1 MNDFEDLTQNLLRKY
16 FSNPYMINEKFH
28 AYIID
33 IDFIKYCK
41 KWSLNRQLNIQHW
54 NKIYKVYEKELNE
67 DSNLIINNTIAIGLY
82 ENNFYI
88 IDGQHRI
95 KAVQELLKKYI
106 FSCKIRVDLYYTN
119 NYNDM
124 IQVLT
129 DINSTFPL
137 NIENKLLS
145 NINNILTYMKNKFC
159 HPKSTIV
166 RFKKSRRPFINENEM
181 VDKLRDSK
189 FIISCTNLNSIYKK
203 IDKINDEYS
212 TVDNINELRFGNKK
226 ITENMWLK
234 AASYS
239 CFLGFD
245 TNFTWIDRI
254 DKLLENKFIKKN
266 KNINVNI

>member
-1 MNDFEDLTQNLLRKY
+1 MLEI
-16 FSNPYMINEKFH
+16 NPILS
-28 AYIID
+28 ILS
-33 IDFIKYCK
+33 
-41 KWSLNRQLNIQHW
+41 SL
-54 NKIYKVYEKELNE
+54 
-67 DSNLIINNTIAIGLY
+67 LIINGIYNLAKFVSKSKYLIFLENYAISGRIISFFLIINFLSILLY
-82 ENNFYI
+82 DFFLLFGINEFYLKTLATLFI
-88 IDGQHRI
+88 LIGFYKPDNI
-95 KAVQELLKKYI
+95 QELLKKYI

-212 TVDNINELRFGNKK
+212 KVDNINELRFGNKK